1 MAVINLRNVPEELAR
16 AVKATAASEGQTQR
30 EFILGILERDIRRG
44 GWTAAGIG
52 SGINGDTRGS
62 TGEAGNNSEVDERGV
77 GGGIAKSDAGAVL
90 TGRVRAVAGGGGGKA
105 AGAQAG
111 AGKGQRGEG
120 TDKAALRIGIGVR
133 HDKERISAGDRS
145 SAAARVELGDTGGD
159 QIDSR
164 DARYPRPSLG
174 GAGGEAENRLGEEN
188 KAVTVTLGWEAGK
201 MPAGAA
207 IKLACPQCGALGG
220 VHQKNCKAGW

>member
-1 MAVINLRNVPEELAR
+1 MSTVEQRIWHCDICGFEWVKTPGVRPEQCPSR
-16 AVKATAASEGQTQR
+16 KCRSR
-30 EFILGILERDIRRG
+30 K
-44 GWTAAGIG
+44 WN
-52 SGINGDTRGS
+52 ING
-62 TGEAGNNSEVDERGV
+62 GV
-77 GGGIAKSDAGAVL
+77 EL
-90 TGRVRAVAGGGGGKA
+90 NEE
-105 AGAQAG
+105 
-111 AGKGQRGEG
+111 KG
-120 TDKAALRIGIGVR
+120 
-133 HDKERISAGDRS
+133 ISARDGN